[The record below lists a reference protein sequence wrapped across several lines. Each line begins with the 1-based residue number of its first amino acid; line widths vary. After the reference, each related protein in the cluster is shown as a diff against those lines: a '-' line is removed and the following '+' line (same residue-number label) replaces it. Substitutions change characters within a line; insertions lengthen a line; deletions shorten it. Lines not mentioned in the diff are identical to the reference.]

1 MVLNTLFV
9 SAKTRAV
16 GSELS
21 CRALLPREQNY
32 STESIAAL
40 RAPIPPRRSESRTL
54 GVYRPLTGDQEV
66 VVFPGRGQE
75 DVGGECPLVWAR
87 T

>member
-1 MVLNTLFV
+1 MVLSTPFV
-9 SAKTRAV
+9 SVKTRKV
-16 GSELS
+16 GCELS
-21 CRALLPREQNY
+21 GRALLPREQNY
-32 STESIAAL
+32 STESIAVS

-54 GVYRPLTGDQEV
+54 GVYRPLTEDQEV
-66 VVFPGRGQE
+66 MVFPGRGQE